1 MLPDRLATPSAP
13 DSPVDRAAALVD
25 GMASALS
32 ANTAR
37 ALRADLSVY
46 ACWCAQRGEAA
57 FPAQTGSV
65 TAFVDD
71 MAPNRAPAT
80 VRRYVA
86 SIALAERAAGRPS
99 PARDPGVRLALK
111 RMHRHRGRRQS
122 QVPGLTW
129 PLRQRLLAAAGDRLI
144 DARNRALVATAY
156 DAMLRR
162 SELAALRVDDLV
174 IQDGG
179 WATLLVR
186 TAKNDAEKNG
196 HRVYIARDTVAM
208 LRDWL
213 ARAYVFDGPLFRS
226 VGKGGRVGR
235 RLPPGQVPR
244 ILKAMA
250 ARAGVPDEIA
260 RTLSGH
266 SPRIGAA
273 QDMIAAGIELPAILQ
288 AGRWK
293 STAMVNRYGEHLLAG
308 QGGAARLAR
317 LQHRA

>member
-1 MLPDRLATPSAP
+1 MPDRLRAAPPAP
-13 DSPVDRAAALVD
+13 DSPVERAAALVD
-25 GMASALS
+25 GLGGALS

-37 ALRADLSVY
+37 ALRADLAIY
-46 ACWCAQRGEAA
+46 IRWCAERGEAA
-57 FPAQTGSV
+57 FPAEAGSV
-65 TAFVDD
+65 AAFVDD

-99 PARDPGVRLALK
+99 PARDPAVRLALK
-111 RMHRHRGRRQS
+111 RMHRHRGRRQD

-129 PLRQRLLAAAGDRLI
+129 PLLQRLLAAAGDRLI
-144 DARNRALVATAY
+144 DARNRALAATAY

-162 SELAALRVDDLV
+162 SELTALRVDDLV
-174 IQDGG
+174 VQDGG

-186 TAKNDAEKNG
+186 TAKNDTEKNG
-196 HRVYIARDTVAM
+196 HRVYVARDTVAM

-213 ARAYVFDGPLFRS
+213 ARSGVHDGPLFRS

-235 RLPPGQVPR
+235 PLPPGQVPR

-250 ARAGVPDEIA
+250 ARAGLPDEVA
-260 RTLSGH
+260 CALGGH
-266 SPRIGAA
+266 SPRIGAT

-293 STAMVNRYGEHLLAG
+293 SAAMVNRYGEHLLAG

-317 LQHRA
+317 LQRRA